1 MSSEDGFTPE
11 IRNSPD
17 SSREESKKS
26 NCITHNSITTMETQT
41 LSTLI
46 SYAAPAITAAAGWLA
61 GKRKRRNDF
70 LKNMQDSIDILSMEN
85 KRLLEDLTNVNREV
99 VALRRENGELKY
111 SVDQLCKENVQL
123 KDEVRN
129 LKNRITNA

>member
-1 MSSEDGFTPE
+1 MD
-11 IRNSPD
+11 
-17 SSREESKKS
+17 
-26 NCITHNSITTMETQT
+26 TQT

-46 SYAAPAITAAAGWLA
+46 SYAAPAVTAAAGWLA

-70 LKNMQDSIDILSMEN
+70 LKNMQDSIDLLSVEN
-85 KRLLEDLTNVNREV
+85 KRLLKDLTAVNNEV
-99 VALRRENGELKY
+99 VALRKENGELKY

>member
-1 MSSEDGFTPE
+1 
-11 IRNSPD
+11 
-17 SSREESKKS
+17 
-26 NCITHNSITTMETQT
+26 METQT

-85 KRLLEDLTNVNREV
+85 ERLLGDLTNVNREV

>member
-1 MSSEDGFTPE
+1 
-11 IRNSPD
+11 
-17 SSREESKKS
+17 
-26 NCITHNSITTMETQT
+26 METQIAT
-41 LSTLI
+41 IITDCLVPI
-46 SYAAPAITAAAGWLA
+46 VTAAAGWLA

-70 LKNMQDSIDILSMEN
+70 LKNMQDSIDLLSVEN
-85 KRLLEDLTNVNREV
+85 KRLLKDLTAVNNEV
-99 VALRRENGELKY
+99 VALRKENGELKY

>member
-1 MSSEDGFTPE
+1 
-11 IRNSPD
+11 
-17 SSREESKKS
+17 
-26 NCITHNSITTMETQT
+26 METQT
-41 LSTLI
+41 ITIITDCLV
-46 SYAAPAITAAAGWLA
+46 PAITAAAGWLA

-85 KRLLEDLTNVNREV
+85 KRLIEDFTNVNREV
-99 VALRRENGELKY
+99 VALRKENGELKY

>member
-1 MSSEDGFTPE
+1 
-11 IRNSPD
+11 
-17 SSREESKKS
+17 
-26 NCITHNSITTMETQT
+26 METQIAT
-41 LSTLI
+41 IITDCLVPI
-46 SYAAPAITAAAGWLA
+46 VTAAAGWLA

-70 LKNMQDSIDILSMEN
+70 LKNMQDSIDLLSVEN
-85 KRLLEDLTNVNREV
+85 KRLLEDLTAVNREV